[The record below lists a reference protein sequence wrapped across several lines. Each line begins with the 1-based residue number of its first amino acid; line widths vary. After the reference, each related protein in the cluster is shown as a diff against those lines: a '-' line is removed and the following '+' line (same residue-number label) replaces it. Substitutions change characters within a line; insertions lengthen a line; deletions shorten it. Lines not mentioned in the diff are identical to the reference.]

1 MRPNCTVLRTPKF
14 NFSKTLLGREE
25 FRAERKVDV
34 IGVDVVVVTIGAT
47 LHFFVVDVL
56 AMSL

>member
-1 MRPNCTVLRTPKF
+1 MRTPKF

-34 IGVDVVVVTIGAT
+34 IGVDVVVTIGAT

>member
-1 MRPNCTVLRTPKF
+1 MRTPKF